1 MQLHYLKQN
10 HQRTVTAI
18 HTRHSIQAFTQT
30 LQAWKEQQRK
40 LPDII
45 ISGRW
50 SHVVYTVSKDGV
62 KTYIDGDLSANQ
74 EVSLSEALS
83 DNKLSD
89 IDDVRIGSG
98 IMSYLKDVQNAQFD
112 NIEFIQLHFLI
123 KM

>member
-1 MQLHYLKQN
+1 MWVKVNSETTDATALFEAKSSKNRNCYPYTALHSSVYADFASLEG
-10 HQRTVTAI
+10 TAKG
-18 HTRHSIQAFTQT
+18 SYQT
-30 LQAWKEQQRK
+30 SF
-40 LPDII
+40 

-74 EVSLSEALS
+74 EVSLSNALS

-98 IMSYLKDVQNAQFD
+98 IMSVP
-112 NIEFIQLHFLI
+112 
-123 KM
+123 